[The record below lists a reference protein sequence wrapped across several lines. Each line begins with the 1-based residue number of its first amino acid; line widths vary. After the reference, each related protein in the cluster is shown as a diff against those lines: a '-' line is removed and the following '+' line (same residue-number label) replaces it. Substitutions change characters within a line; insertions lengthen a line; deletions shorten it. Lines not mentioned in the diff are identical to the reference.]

1 MVHSGCDTNVSAISL
16 AAHFGIT
23 KTYSKLADSFWWP
36 NMKLDVVNFVKC
48 CDICQR
54 SNTRFDKT
62 NNELHS
68 IPIPTKV
75 WTQIGVDLTALP
87 ESEDGYKYIAV
98 AVDYFSKYIVAMPL
112 KDKTAKSISRFLYS
126 LLCTHGRAKIQI
138 NDQGREF
145 VNEISNNFHKL
156 IGTMQR
162 VTSAY
167 HPQANGM
174 VERVNRTIQNALLKC
189 IKDDQLIWTDALPG
203 IIFAYNTSLHESS
216 KFTPYQ
222 LMYGRKA
229 KQAYEIDEEED
240 IDPDNVP
247 EADLESCFQ
256 DTVSRMNDIHEIAAG
271 NIDLAQLKQQRDYR
285 SRNAGRNNHYLV
297 NDQVLIWNSRRA
309 DRKGG
314 KMTRPWMGPY
324 TIVRILKS
332 NVELMNASGS
342 ILKSKANI
350 CNIKHYFARKDDK
363 NCEVVSYNEE
373 LNAQENHLND
383 DADFKRIKIL
393 NDETKMVELGSH
405 RENIMPSNPNISAV
419 IDKVGLLI
427 EKVETVISKK
437 NDANLFLPTNR
448 IWKIYHSERFHF
460 PIKKRYPK
468 NDNGVM
474 GDNFSTERIIG
485 DGNCLFRCIS
495 KEVCDDECHYD
506 FLRQQCILFMRS
518 KDIVEQMEGFL
529 GEPVDK
535 YLERTRMAQNATY
548 GTEVEIVAL
557 ATMLQTN
564 IIIHTIY
571 KWAYYT
577 PIKKLSYIKKFNL
590 NIYLRNYREHF
601 DRIINFN

>member
-1 MVHSGCDTNVSAISL
+1 
-16 AAHFGIT
+16 
-23 KTYSKLADSFWWP
+23 
-36 NMKLDVVNFVKC
+36 
-48 CDICQR
+48 
-54 SNTRFDKT
+54 
-62 NNELHS
+62 
-68 IPIPTKV
+68 
-75 WTQIGVDLTALP
+75 
-87 ESEDGYKYIAV
+87 
-98 AVDYFSKYIVAMPL
+98 
-112 KDKTAKSISRFLYS
+112 
-126 LLCTHGRAKIQI
+126 
-138 NDQGREF
+138 
-145 VNEISNNFHKL
+145 
-156 IGTMQR
+156 
-162 VTSAY
+162 
-167 HPQANGM
+167 
-174 VERVNRTIQNALLKC
+174 
-189 IKDDQLIWTDALPG
+189 
-203 IIFAYNTSLHESS
+203 
-216 KFTPYQ
+216 
-222 LMYGRKA
+222 
-229 KQAYEIDEEED
+229 
-240 IDPDNVP
+240 
-247 EADLESCFQ
+247 
-256 DTVSRMNDIHEIAAG
+256 
-271 NIDLAQLKQQRDYR
+271 
-285 SRNAGRNNHYLV
+285 
-297 NDQVLIWNSRRA
+297 
-309 DRKGG
+309 
-314 KMTRPWMGPY
+314 
-324 TIVRILKS
+324 
-332 NVELMNASGS
+332 
-342 ILKSKANI
+342 
-350 CNIKHYFARKDDK
+350 
-363 NCEVVSYNEE
+363 
-373 LNAQENHLND
+373 
-383 DADFKRIKIL
+383 
-393 NDETKMVELGSH
+393 MVELGSH

-427 EKVETVISKK
+427 EKDNELTVETVISKK

-529 GEPVDK
+529 REPVDK